1 MCVYTVSEALL
12 LFMRFLKECPWT
24 TPHCISL
31 FHYSAMNS
39 QNWCSVQNKWH
50 HYDCKNEANWQSSL
64 SAAQFDTLIFGVQ
77 EYLSPHL
84 PTTWRTAPSSER
96 EREET
101 VLQAGWGWST
111 TFQPNWVRTVG
122 RRWETERTVAR
133 GGVCSLPWIPIVVG
147 AERQEGNH
155 AAEQLYLW
163 GDERGRSHQGLRQ
176 SQIHMVTQIYP
187 RLHPPAHTHT
197 HSYWHAFTLKSPH
210 RK

>member
-1 MCVYTVSEALL
+1 MTSLRLQEQSKLTVLSVSCTIWHTHFWHSGISVSSPAHN
-12 LFMRFLKECPWT
+12 MTYGPFL
-24 TPHCISL
+24 
-31 FHYSAMNS
+31 
-39 QNWCSVQNKWH
+39 
-50 HYDCKNEANWQSSL
+50 
-64 SAAQFDTLIFGVQ
+64 
-77 EYLSPHL
+77 
-84 PTTWRTAPSSER
+84 R

-122 RRWETERTVAR
+122 RRWETERTVTR

-155 AAEQLYLW
+155 AAEQLYLC

-176 SQIHMVTQIYP
+176 SQNHMVTQIYP

-197 HSYWHAFTLKSPH
+197 PTGMRSHWRVLTENSNPGELTEQREREVCWSLWMKA
-210 RK
+210 